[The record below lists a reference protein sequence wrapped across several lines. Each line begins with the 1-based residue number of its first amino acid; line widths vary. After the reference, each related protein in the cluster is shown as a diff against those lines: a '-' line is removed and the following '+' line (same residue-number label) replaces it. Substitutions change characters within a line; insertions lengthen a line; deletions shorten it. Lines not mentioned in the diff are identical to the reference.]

1 MKVDVQQSCN
11 DMEQIEKCI
20 QVLARAIDK
29 VKSLTDMIGVLQ
41 ELRKLRTDEKHM
53 TEDRH

>member
-11 DMEQIEKCI
+11 DMGQIEKRI

-29 VKSLTDMIGVLQ
+29 VKPLTVVIGVLQ
-41 ELRKLRTDEKHM
+41 ELRKLRSDVNHM